1 MPPTKQEDLKSTH
14 TIRKACDFY
23 MRTPKFSALGGK
35 SQYDYERNLEFACV
49 TSVQGGKFLGNI
61 KLKDLQ
67 FSNVTVAYD
76 IWQVKHGVRAANY
89 IATCLSIVLNTARRH
104 EVLLSNPVSLLQRTK
119 PKPRKIKWTTP
130 QVKHF
135 LDTAYNNWEW
145 RSIGL
150 IVHMAFHWAQRVG
163 DIRLL
168 EWDALDLD
176 NAVLNLEQSK
186 RGADVHLPIQG
197 GLLPMLKQQ
206 KKDFGFLPYVAPR
219 VRSRAG
225 AYTPYDDVEICGL
238 VNEVKEAAGL
248 PKALTAMDLRRTAI
262 TQMVER
268 GVDVVG
274 IMQVSGHSS
283 PQSVTPYLVNTL
295 AGATEALS
303 NREDDLI

>member
-1 MPPTKQEDLKSTH
+1 MTKVEELKSTH

-23 MRTPKFSALGGK
+23 MRTPKFAALGGK
-35 SQYDYERNLEFACV
+35 SQYDYERNLAFACN
-49 TSVQGGKFLGNI
+49 TSVQGGKCLGNI
-61 KLKDLQ
+61 KLKDIQ

-76 IWQVKHGVRAANY
+76 LWQVKHGVRAANY

-104 EVLLSNPVSLLQRTK
+104 EVLLSNPVSLLDRAK
-119 PKPRKIKWTTP
+119 PKPRKVKWTTP
-130 QVKHF
+130 QVKLF
-135 LDTAYNNWEW
+135 LDTAYGNWEW

-163 DIRLL
+163 DMRLL
-168 EWDALDLD
+168 GWDALDLE
-176 NAVLNLEQSK
+176 NAVLDLEQSK

-206 KKDFGFLPYVAPR
+206 KEDFGFLPYVAPR
-219 VRSRAG
+219 VKPRAG

-238 VNEVKEAAGL
+238 VNEVKDAAGL

-262 TQMVER
+262 TQMVEN

-283 PQSVTPYLVNTL
+283 PQSVMPYLVNTL
-295 AGATEALS
+295 AGAKQALS

>member
-1 MPPTKQEDLKSTH
+1 MPPKQEELKSTH

-35 SQYDYERNLEFACV
+35 SQYDYERNLEFACK

-76 IWQVKHGVRAANY
+76 YWQVKYGVRAANY

-104 EVLLSNPVSLLQRTK
+104 EVLLSNPVSLIQRTK
-119 PKPRKIKWTTP
+119 AKPRKIKWTTP
-130 QVKHF
+130 QVKQF
-135 LDTAYNNWEW
+135 LDTAYSNWEW

-150 IVHMAFHWAQRVG
+150 IVHMAFHWAQRIG
-163 DIRLL
+163 DVRLL
-168 EWDALDLD
+168 EWKALDLD
-176 NAVLNLEQSK
+176 KGVLDLEQSK
-186 RGADVHLPIQG
+186 RGADVHLPVQG

-206 KKDFGFLPYVAPR
+206 KEDFGFLPHVAPR
-219 VRSRAG
+219 VKARAG
-225 AYTPYDDVEICGL
+225 SYTPYDDVEICGL
-238 VNEVKEAAGL
+238 VNSVKEAAGL
-248 PKALTAMDLRRTAI
+248 PKELTAMDLRRTAI

-283 PQSVTPYLVNTL
+283 PQSVMPYLVNTL
-295 AGATEALS
+295 AGATKALS